1 VKPWDSP
8 RGRVILCVI
17 LVAGTIGIG
26 WPLFRANARLRAQYG
41 YAFPDL
47 QDAVSAAKASEIVAK
62 WDGIAGANDA
72 IRKTM
77 QADLV
82 FPFFYASLGA
92 LLAYWVSL
100 RRKRPWVARLGRWAA
115 IAALAGGAA
124 DLVENGIMLQMLGD
138 AGAAA
143 SLYPVMHAFT
153 WIKGGG
159 LAVAWVYIVF
169 AHIDW

>member
-1 VKPWDSP
+1 MKPWDSP
-8 RGRVILCVI
+8 RGRIILFVVL
-17 LVAGTIGIG
+17 LVGTIGIG
-26 WPLFRANARLRAQYG
+26 YALYRCNAELDARYG

-47 QDAVSAAKASEIVAK
+47 QDAESAAKASEIVTK
-62 WDGIAGANDA
+62 WNGIPGANDE

-77 QADLV
+77 QVDLV
-82 FPFFYASLGA
+82 FPFFYAPLGA

-100 RRKRPWVARLGRWAA
+100 RRKTPWVARPGRWVA

-143 SLYPVMHAFT
+143 SLFPVMHVFT
-153 WIKGGG
+153 RIKELG
-159 LAVAWVYIVF
+159 LLVAGTYLVF